1 MLSTP
6 SALPVNQDRPRQR
19 ETRSVGHGPPP
30 LPNVLSL
37 LTYDDGPYDPEGDY
51 WRLGFALL
59 TALTFAAILDRE
71 PLSPAA
77 RTFLL
82 VVFGPE
88 LFRRMWVT
96 LPQPLC

>member
-1 MLSTP
+1 MTPPP
-6 SALPVNQDRPRQR
+6 SALPVNQDRPHSRR
-19 ETRSVGHGPPP
+19 GSP
-30 LPNVLSL
+30 LPNVLAL

-59 TALTFAAILDRE
+59 TALAFAAILDRE
-71 PLSPAA
+71 PLSPAV

-88 LFRRMWVT
+88 LFRRMWIT
-96 LPQPLC
+96 LPQALTP